1 MAAKIFGKIGSLLG
15 TLAPTIASVVG
26 GPLAGS
32 AVGALVKA
40 LGLPEG
46 STPDQVE
53 NEILK
58 STDPATYA
66 AIRKADQDYAIQL
79 QQLGI
84 DAQKVAEQ
92 DRASAR
98 DREVQ
103 VKDKTPRNL
112 AYLIVGGFFTFSG
125 FGVLIYFKESLDANK
140 LALLSAFI
148 GTVLGYLVGESKQV
162 IAYYFGSSIGS
173 DKKTD
178 ILTEVTKS

>member
-15 TLAPTIASVVG
+15 TLAPTIASVIG

-40 LGLPEG
+40 LGMPDG

-53 NEILK
+53 ETILK
-58 STDPATYA
+58 TSDPATYA
-66 AIRKADQDYAIQL
+66 AIKKADQDYAIQL

-98 DREVQ
+98 EREVA

-162 IAYYFGSSIGS
+162 IAYYFGSSVGS

-178 ILTEVTKS
+178 LLNKVAES